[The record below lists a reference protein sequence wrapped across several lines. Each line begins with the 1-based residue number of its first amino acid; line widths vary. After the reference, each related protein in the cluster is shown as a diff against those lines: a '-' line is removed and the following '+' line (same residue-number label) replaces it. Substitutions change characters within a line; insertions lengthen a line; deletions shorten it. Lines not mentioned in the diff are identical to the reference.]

1 MDAAKRMKMD
11 GWGGMGW
18 TDGQKRRGEKGKNGG
33 EEVLWW
39 LCLFIFK
46 KKEKN
51 KTKQNK
57 TKNQETLNNLMQTS
71 FRVYHKLGFKIDSL
85 NKWGSII

>member
-1 MDAAKRMKMD
+1 M
-11 GWGGMGW
+11 GWMGW

-39 LCLFIFK
+39 LCLFIYFQ
-46 KKEKN
+46 KEGK
-51 KTKQNK
+51 KQNK
-57 TKNQETLNNLMQTS
+57 TKNQETPNNLVQTS

>member
-1 MDAAKRMKMD
+1 MD
-11 GWGGMGW
+11 GVGWDERMGKREEGKKVKMAARKFY
-18 TDGQKRRGEKGKNGG
+18 DDFVYLFSKRRK
-33 EEVLWW
+33 
-39 LCLFIFK
+39 
-46 KKEKN
+46 

-85 NKWGSII
+85 NK